1 VLNVIPG
8 MGAIAG
14 EALARHGDVDKI
26 AFTGSTAT
34 GHKIMEASAQTNL
47 KKVTLEL
54 GGKSPAIVCHDANID
69 QAVAECYFALFF
81 NQGQVCCSATRLFV
95 HEAVYD
101 EFVEKS
107 IKLAKARVVGDPFT
121 DGVEQGPQVSELQM
135 NKVLNFIKSGKDEGA
150 KCVAGGNRIGNVG
163 FYVEPTVFT
172 NVTDQMRI
180 AKDEHFGP
188 IMSIMKFK
196 TLEEVTQRANKSIY
210 GLAAGVWT
218 TNIDTA
224 NTLSRNLK
232 VGTVWIN
239 CFDQFD
245 AAVPFGGFK
254 RSGFGSD
261 KGQYALEQY
270 CNVKAVQT
278 PIKGSHWR

>member
-1 VLNVIPG
+1 
-8 MGAIAG
+8 
-14 EALARHGDVDKI
+14 LARHPKVDKV

-34 GHKIMEASAQTNL
+34 GHKILEASAKSNL

-54 GGKSPAIVCHDANID
+54 GGKSPAIVCKDANID

-95 HEAVYD
+95 HEDVYD
-101 EFVEKS
+101 EFVTKS
-107 IKLAKARVVGDPFT
+107 VKLAKARVVGDPFA
-121 DGVEQGPQVSELQM
+121 DGVEQGPQVSEAQM
-135 NKVLNFIKSGKDEGA
+135 NKVLSFIKSGHEEGA
-150 KCVAGGNRIGNVG
+150 TLAAGGKRIGTTG
-163 FYVEPTVFT
+163 YFVEPTVFT
-172 NVTDQMRI
+172 NVTDSMKI

-196 TLEEVTQRANKSIY
+196 TEEEVIRRANHSEY

-232 VGTVWIN
+232 VGTVWVN

-245 AAVPFGGFK
+245 AAIPFGGFK
-254 RSGFGSD
+254 KSGFGSD
-261 KGQYALEQY
+261 KGLYALQQY
-270 CNVKAVQT
+270 VNVKAVQT
-278 PIKGSHWR
+278 PIKGFNWR